1 MLQNPTLKALNL
13 LSMLKY
19 THKTVLSF
27 HHLFGDWEDK
37 FIYINFFRLVPLSYL
52 LILAHISNIQESSLS
67 LPKADINSSNID

>member
-27 HHLFGDWEDK
+27 HRLFGDWEDK

>member
-19 THKTVLSF
+19 TYKTVLSF

-37 FIYINFFRLVPLSYL
+37 FIYINFFRLVPLS
-52 LILAHISNIQESSLS
+52 SLS